1 MKREEIAD
9 LMAFVVVAE
18 ERSFTRA
25 AARLSMAQSALSQIV
40 RRIEE
45 RLGLRLLTRMSVLG
59 PMLHDIDSAMASLS
73 DLQNRPSGTIRITTV
88 EHAAKTILLPA
99 MRTFLKSHPEIDIQL
114 TIDYGLTDVVSE
126 RFDAGVRLGGEMDK
140 DMIAIRIGPDIP
152 MAIVGS
158 PDYFSRRSVPTS
170 VSQLIDHQAINL
182 YLPTSGTANRWRL
195 IRGGREVRVRMEGQ
209 LLLNTIDLIIDAAI
223 DGHGLAY
230 LPYDQ
235 VERAI
240 KEKKLIRVLDK
251 FTPDLPGYHLYY
263 PHRRHAGS
271 AFSLFIDRLKYK
283 GAV

>member
-45 RLGLRLLTRMSVLG
+45 RLGLRLLTRTTRSVVPTEAGEHLLSVLG

-73 DLQNRPSGTIRITTV
+73 DL
-88 EHAAKTILLPA
+88 

-240 KEKKLIRVLDK
+240 KEKN
-251 FTPDLPGYHLYY
+251 
-263 PHRRHAGS
+263 
-271 AFSLFIDRLKYK
+271 
-283 GAV
+283 

>member
-45 RLGLRLLTRMSVLG
+45 RLGLRLLTRTTRSVVPTEAGEHLLSVLG
-59 PMLHDIDSAMASLS
+59 PMLHDIDSALASLS
-73 DLQNRPSGTIRITTV
+73 ELQNRPSGTIRITTV

-170 VSQLIDHQAINL
+170 VSQLIDHQAI
-182 YLPTSGTANRWRL
+182 
-195 IRGGREVRVRMEGQ
+195 IC
-209 LLLNTIDLIIDAAI
+209 I
-223 DGHGLAY
+223 
-230 LPYDQ
+230 
-235 VERAI
+235 
-240 KEKKLIRVLDK
+240 
-251 FTPDLPGYHLYY
+251 F
-263 PHRRHAGS
+263 PHRVQQIAG
-271 AFSLFIDRLKYK
+271 D
-283 GAV
+283 

>member
-1 MKREEIAD
+1 MSGS
-9 LMAFVVVAE
+9 AFAVTHHAFSSGAG
-18 ERSFTRA
+18 RTSDGNG
-25 AARLSMAQSALSQIV
+25 S
-40 RRIEE
+40 
-45 RLGLRLLTRMSVLG
+45 
-59 PMLHDIDSAMASLS
+59 HAS
-73 DLQNRPSGTIRITTV
+73 T
-88 EHAAKTILLPA
+88 
-99 MRTFLKSHPEIDIQL
+99 LKSPSY
-114 TIDYGLTDVVSE
+114 T
-126 RFDAGVRLGGEMDK
+126 K
-140 DMIAIRIGPDIP
+140 
-152 MAIVGS
+152 
-158 PDYFSRRSVPTS
+158 S
-170 VSQLIDHQAINL
+170 VSWQH
-182 YLPTSGTANRWRL
+182 YPNRWRL

>member
-45 RLGLRLLTRMSVLG
+45 RLGLRLLTRTTRSVVPTEAGEHLLSVLG
-59 PMLHDIDSAMASLS
+59 P
-73 DLQNRPSGTIRITTV
+73 R
-88 EHAAKTILLPA
+88 
-99 MRTFLKSHPEIDIQL
+99 
-114 TIDYGLTDVVSE
+114 
-126 RFDAGVRLGGEMDK
+126 
-140 DMIAIRIGPDIP
+140 
-152 MAIVGS
+152 
-158 PDYFSRRSVPTS
+158 
-170 VSQLIDHQAINL
+170 
-182 YLPTSGTANRWRL
+182 
-195 IRGGREVRVRMEGQ
+195 
-209 LLLNTIDLIIDAAI
+209 
-223 DGHGLAY
+223 LAY